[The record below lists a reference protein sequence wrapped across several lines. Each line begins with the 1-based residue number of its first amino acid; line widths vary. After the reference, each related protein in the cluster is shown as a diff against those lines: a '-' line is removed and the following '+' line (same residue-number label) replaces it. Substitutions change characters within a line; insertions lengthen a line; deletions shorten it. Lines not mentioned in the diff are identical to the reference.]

1 MGLSGEFV
9 EEIGEMMRPL
19 SAVDIARS
27 VHAIAMAVVCWP
39 NWPSGETTDQVNS
52 PAVTPDVLRF
62 PLAAINRPISHVGVQ
77 LWSLNEL
84 KGGTMFLGSAAA
96 NIPEKVSVSFLK

>member
-19 SAVDIARS
+19 SAAHIARS
-27 VHAIAMAVVCWP
+27 VHAMAVVCWP
-39 NWPSGETTDQVNS
+39 NRPSGETTDQVDS
-52 PAVTPDVLRF
+52 PAVTPDILRF

-96 NIPEKVSVSFLK
+96 NIPEKVSVSF